1 MPYRKIWAVLAWN
14 VGRNPYPLKKHYHS
28 TKEAL
33 SFNMTSVIPFDD
45 YTIHTFKV
53 TKVLLTHTYRTLV
66 MYSHFFVW
74 REMLLLKSVIITS
87 PPGLITV
94 FLNLLHLLLD
104 LLNGYKKITT
114 KIKVCLCWFIVVL
127 LLPYWNICYDG

>member
-14 VGRNPYPLKKHYHS
+14 VGWKKHYHS

-53 TKVLLTHTYRTLV
+53 TKGTPNTHL
-66 MYSHFFVW
+66 
-74 REMLLLKSVIITS
+74 
-87 PPGLITV
+87 
-94 FLNLLHLLLD
+94 
-104 LLNGYKKITT
+104 
-114 KIKVCLCWFIVVL
+114 
-127 LLPYWNICYDG
+127 